1 MKITLRLIV
10 ALIIAVTGVAGI
22 FSYFTVQSEKARLTS
37 DLEHRA
43 WLVSEGVKESA
54 GPLIRKGPS
63 KKLDSIAEKISKGK
77 QIIGVAV
84 YDAAGKTVAVS
95 KELSAALPSKLN
107 ILFEEFKDDEGM
119 GAYEEVASK
128 QAYLYAVPAYD
139 EEGARTG
146 TVVIFSDASYIDD
159 YLRGIWRRNFLRIFA
174 NAVIISVITLLVIRW
189 SIVGPIAQMSEW
201 VKNLQRG
208 KADEIFK
215 MPEADLFAPI
225 SKEISKLAKSLAVA
239 HARAEEEAMLR
250 SHAEAIWTA
259 ERLKGHVRAKLGD
272 KNLIIVSNRE
282 PFMHIRRGKLV
293 ECISPASGLV
303 TALDPIL
310 KACGGLW
317 VAHGS
322 GNADR
327 EVVDRR
333 NIVRVPPENPQYDL
347 KRVWLT
353 QEEEEGYYYGFSNEG
368 LWPLCH
374 IAHTRPVFRMND
386 WARYQEVNLKFA
398 RALEDTIENETY
410 IFIQDYHF
418 SILPRII
425 KERYP
430 NVKIV
435 LFWHIPWP
443 NPEAFGICPWKRE
456 ILHGMLGADIIG
468 FHTQF
473 HCNNFLETVDR

>member
-1 MKITLRLIV
+1 
-10 ALIIAVTGVAGI
+10 
-22 FSYFTVQSEKARLTS
+22 
-37 DLEHRA
+37 
-43 WLVSEGVKESA
+43 
-54 GPLIRKGPS
+54 
-63 KKLDSIAEKISKGK
+63 
-77 QIIGVAV
+77 
-84 YDAAGKTVAVS
+84 
-95 KELSAALPSKLN
+95 
-107 ILFEEFKDDEGM
+107 M
-119 GAYEEVASK
+119 GAYEEIASK

-146 TVVIFSDASYIDD
+146 TIVIFSDASYIDD

-239 HARAEEEAMLR
+239 QARAEEEAMLR
-250 SHAEAIWTA
+250 SRAEAIWTA

-368 LWPLCH
+368 VVAFMPHCPYAACLSH
-374 IAHTRPVFRMND
+374 
-386 WARYQEVNLKFA
+386 
-398 RALEDTIENETY
+398 
-410 IFIQDYHF
+410 
-418 SILPRII
+418 
-425 KERYP
+425 ER
-430 NVKIV
+430 
-435 LFWHIPWP
+435 
-443 NPEAFGICPWKRE
+443 
-456 ILHGMLGADIIG
+456 LGALSG
-468 FHTQF
+468 GESQVCQSLGGYH
-473 HCNNFLETVDR
+473 